1 MIMIKKSDDFL
12 RIYKKTSKFIIYVKR
27 FPGLPNTPVRKQGN
41 SGPNFQ
47 RILINF
53 RKKIEK
59 QKIENSREYFEPS
72 AHEPSFDVA
81 QVFYN
86 FPRREKNDTDSKPF
100 VKKSDFNDST

>member
-1 MIMIKKSDDFL
+1 MIFYVYTKNVKVHNLRQTFPRITEYTREKK
-12 RIYKKTSKFIIYVKR
+12 
-27 FPGLPNTPVRKQGN
+27 GN

-53 RKKIEK
+53 RKKNRK
-59 QKIENSREYFEPS
+59 TKIENSKEYFEPS

-86 FPRREKNDTDSKPF
+86 FPRRKKNDTDSKPF

>member
-1 MIMIKKSDDFL
+1 MMIFYVYTKNVKVHNLRQTVPRITEYTREKKREFRSE
-12 RIYKKTSKFIIYVKR
+12 
-27 FPGLPNTPVRKQGN
+27 FPEN
-41 SGPNFQ
+41 SHQFS
-47 RILINF
+47 
-53 RKKIEK
+53 KKIEK

-86 FPRREKNDTDSKPF
+86 FPRRKKNDTDSKPF